1 MQTKEQ
7 KTGEAWE
14 WGYFRSIPM
23 LELGNVTFVGFRL
36 ASFPAS
42 RNTVLQATEAGNE
55 ARFRGTLVLNLSI
68 YFLSLFLV
76 TN

>member
-1 MQTKEQ
+1 
-7 KTGEAWE
+7 
-14 WGYFRSIPM
+14 M
-23 LELGNVTFVGFRL
+23 LELGNVTFVGFRP

-42 RNTVLQATEAGNE
+42 RDTVLQATEAGNE
-55 ARFRGTLVLNLSI
+55 ARFRDTLVLNLSI